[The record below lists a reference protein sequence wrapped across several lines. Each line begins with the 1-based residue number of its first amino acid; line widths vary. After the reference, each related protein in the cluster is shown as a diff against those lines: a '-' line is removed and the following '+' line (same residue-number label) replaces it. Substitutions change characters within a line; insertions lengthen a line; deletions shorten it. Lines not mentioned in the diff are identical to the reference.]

1 MDKRSA
7 MDMVNEHLGNRLLY
21 GRNTSLANI
30 SGKEPKR
37 WWMTID
43 PSKFKSDL
51 HLLLA
56 KEGDGGLIWLR
67 IKGNAFP
74 DVSKVF
80 RVRQDNGHKG
90 WIEWGIA
97 SRPPKYMTDV
107 WSGGT
112 EYDFTKHIEH
122 EWGRPAWTAPG
133 TKGAGTGKGGAE
145 RVLTVQRLVEKVESV
160 REEKRMDKNLVVS
173 LDEIKGIRLQCKK
186 CGGEVVVS
194 PTNPYLHGQT
204 CPQGD
209 RWQERPLS
217 QKDNIYMFLSALRQL
232 IESPAPFKAVRLE
245 IDAKLDTGELSG

>member
-7 MDMVNEHLGNRLLY
+7 MEMVNEHLGNRLLY
-21 GRNTSLANI
+21 GRNTSFANI
-30 SGKEPKR
+30 SGAAPK

-90 WIEWGIA
+90 WIDWGIA

-107 WSGGT
+107 WSDGT

-122 EWGRPAWTAPG
+122 EWGRPYC
-133 TKGAGTGKGGAE
+133 
-145 RVLTVQRLVEKVESV
+145 RLKAHRKRR
-160 REEKRMDKNLVVS
+160 REGMDKNLVVS
-173 LDEIKGIRLQCKK
+173 LDEIKGIRLQCKE

-194 PTNPYLHGQT
+194 PAKPSLYGRS
-204 CPQGD
+204 CPQGHP
-209 RWQERPLS
+209 WQERPLGNN
-217 QKDNIYMFLSALRQL
+217 DNIYMFLGALSQI

-245 IDAKLDTGELSG
+245 IDGGRNE

>member
-7 MDMVNEHLGNRLLY
+7 MEMVNEHLGNRLLY
-21 GRNTSLANI
+21 GRNTSFANI
-30 SGKEPKR
+30 NAAVPL

-90 WIEWGIA
+90 WIDWGIA

-107 WSGGT
+107 KSGGT

-133 TKGAGTGKGGAE
+133 AKGAGTGKGGAE

-160 REEKRMDKNLVVS
+160 REEKRRSSERVKALWEFGKAIFGRNNRAKS
-173 LDEIKGIRLQCKK
+173 DER
-186 CGGEVVVS
+186 V
-194 PTNPYLHGQT
+194 YLHVELRT
-204 CPQGD
+204 L
-209 RWQERPLS
+209 RPGARESSSSWDSFELGEWHLPDADAMETMS
-217 QKDNIYMFLSALRQL
+217 RVDSALM
-232 IESPAPFKAVRLE
+232 
-245 IDAKLDTGELSG
+245 DAGFEPYNVPS

>member
-7 MDMVNEHLGNRLLY
+7 MEMVNEHLGNRLLY
-21 GRNTSLANI
+21 GRNTSFANI
-30 SGKEPKR
+30 NAAVPL

-80 RVRQDNGHKG
+80 RVRQDSSHKG
-90 WIEWGIA
+90 WIDWEIS

-107 WSGGT
+107 KSGGT

-133 TKGAGTGKGGAE
+133 T
-145 RVLTVQRLVEKVESV
+145 
-160 REEKRMDKNLVVS
+160 
-173 LDEIKGIRLQCKK
+173 
-186 CGGEVVVS
+186 
-194 PTNPYLHGQT
+194 
-204 CPQGD
+204 
-209 RWQERPLS
+209 
-217 QKDNIYMFLSALRQL
+217 
-232 IESPAPFKAVRLE
+232 
-245 IDAKLDTGELSG
+245 

>member
-7 MDMVNEHLGNRLLY
+7 MEMVNEHLGNRLLY
-21 GRNTSLANI
+21 GRNTSFANI
-30 SGKEPKR
+30 SGPASL

-80 RVRQDNGHKG
+80 RVRQDNSHKG
-90 WIEWGIA
+90 SIDWGIS

-107 WSGGT
+107 KSGGT

-173 LDEIKGIRLQCKK
+173 LDEIKGIRLQCKE
-186 CGGEVVVS
+186 CGSEVVVS
-194 PTNPYLHGQT
+194 PTYPYLYGHT
-204 CPQGD
+204 CPQGQ
-209 RWQERPLS
+209 WQEKPFSPDDDIL
-217 QKDNIYMFLSALRQL
+217 NTFLSALRRL

-245 IDAKLDTGELSG
+245 IDGGQGEGRNE

>member
-7 MDMVNEHLGNRLLY
+7 MEMVNEHLGNRLLS
-21 GRNTSLANI
+21 GRNTSFANI
-30 SGKEPKR
+30 SGPAPK

-90 WIEWGIA
+90 SIDWEIS

-107 WSGGT
+107 KSGGT

-122 EWGRPAWTAPG
+122 EWGRPYCRLKAHR
-133 TKGAGTGKGGAE
+133 KRMSSE
-145 RVLTVQRLVEKVESV
+145 RVKALWEFGKAIFGRN
-160 REEKRMDKNLVVS
+160 NLIGTDFSDV
-173 LDEIKGIRLQCKK
+173 LAHK
-186 CGGEVVVS
+186 
-194 PTNPYLHGQT
+194 
-204 CPQGD
+204 
-209 RWQERPLS
+209 
-217 QKDNIYMFLSALRQL
+217 ALRSSSISL
-232 IESPAPFKAVRLE
+232 TTPWPGFKYPMRLTLPWGCSPSPKGRGWLGSGS
-245 IDAKLDTGELSG
+245 IPTGQRVMRGFVSTWNLGP

>member
-7 MDMVNEHLGNRLLY
+7 MEMVNEHLGNRLLY
-21 GRNTSLANI
+21 GRNTSFANI
-30 SGKEPKR
+30 NAAVPL

-160 REEKRMDKNLVVS
+160 REEKRMDKNLLVS

>member
-7 MDMVNEHLGNRLLY
+7 MEMVNEHLGNRLLY
-21 GRNTSLANI
+21 GRNTSFANI
-30 SGKEPKR
+30 SGAPPK

-90 WIEWGIA
+90 WIDWGI
-97 SRPPKYMTDV
+97 SSIPPKYMTDV
-107 WSGGT
+107 WSDGT

-133 TKGAGTGKGGAE
+133 AKGAGTGKGGAE

-160 REEKRMDKNLVVS
+160 REDGMDKNLVVS

-186 CGGEVVVS
+186 CGSEGMVS
-194 PTNPYLHGQT
+194 PTSPYLLLHVLT
-204 CPQGD
+204 CPQD
-209 RWQERPLS
+209 HPWQEKPLGQS
-217 QKDNIYMFLSALRQL
+217 SNIYTFLGALRRL

-245 IDAKLDTGELSG
+245 IDGGRNE